1 MLLLK
6 ELQQED
12 REGRKRPGGTLPSG
26 HARRYSSC
34 HGHSFTETVTA
45 CERARWVACLLGRS
59 RPRAVN
65 LEPITSETRI
75 IAELQT
81 PGSGLGPGP
90 GTSRTQGIAAEAD
103 PVGSMMRKESLSG
116 GCG

>member
-12 REGRKRPGGTLPSG
+12 REGRKRP
-26 HARRYSSC
+26 
-34 HGHSFTETVTA
+34 FTETVTA

-90 GTSRTQGIAAEAD
+90 GGTSRPGRTQGIAAEAD